1 MPSAG
6 VEPATPANKRPLTY
20 ALDRAATGI
29 GAYSIKMPRK
39 EKFEGKK

>member
-20 ALDRAATGI
+20 ALDRAATEV
-29 GAYSIKMPRK
+29 GAYSIKMPK
-39 EKFEGKK
+39 NEKFEGNK